1 MIDLFY
7 DICPVCFWE
16 DDGRKYRSKLLEFS
30 NHMTLAQAPV

>member
-16 DDGRKYRSKLLEFS
+16 DDGRKYRPSY
-30 NHMTLAQAPV
+30 